1 MALAGCIALS
11 GAMAGAVMADDAH
24 AQSDSQTFRHILD
37 DTGAI
42 RLALDIGRPPSGG
55 SGSELLTQIRDDTG
69 AIRLA
74 LGVGDDSD
82 SGSIFDLFGSIF
94 GSVSDSQK
102 IADILA
108 DTGAIRRAL
117 DIGRPE
123 PGGSDSHKIAHI
135 LADTGAI
142 RHALDTRS
150 AGSDPSDGPLTLVAV
165 SAALSGTAFDA
176 LDGPSGLDVFDVN
189 GRTYAV
195 VAAFHGRGVQIMDI
209 TDPTSTIPISDVFRG
224 QGGFEALSAPAGVA
238 VFDSG
243 ENALAIVADHAG
255 GIQIIDVTY
264 PANPAPVSALFDD
277 TNGFEALGGAWGV
290 AAFGI
295 GDRTYAM
302 VAGRDDNG
310 VQIID
315 VTYPASPSPTSA
327 VFDGSG
333 GFEALAEPTSV
344 AVFGAG
350 DRTYAVVAG
359 AADDGVQIIDVTD
372 PAAPV
377 PVSSAFDGSGG
388 FEALAEPTSVAVFGA
403 GDRTYAVVA
412 GAADDGVQIIDVTD
426 PAAPVPVSSAFDGSG
441 GFEALAEPTSVAV
454 FGAGDRTYAVVAGA
468 ADDGVQI
475 IDVTDPA
482 APVPASAVFDGSGGF
497 EALAEPFYVGVFE
510 AEGGAH
516 AVVAGRADNGVQ
528 VIDMTDPTSP
538 APASAAFD
546 GSVGHG
552 GFDAMAD
559 MFHVHPYEVNGGV
572 YAIVAGYASNGIQ
585 IIDVTDP
592 QSPTPASS
600 VFDGS
605 GGFEALVGPT
615 GLDVFIIGDRRYAI
629 VACSAE
635 IDDEEYSSVQIMDVT
650 DPAAPAPISVILDD
664 TGGFSGLNGAH
675 DAHVFWNEGRAYAI
689 VSAFYDGFQIMDVT
703 DPAAPV
709 PVSAAHGG
717 EGGFG
722 ALDKASEMDVF
733 TMDGRLYAMVLSWAG
748 GAHIIDITD
757 PASPVPVSAAYDDAG
772 GFEALD
778 KPEGVDVFETEDGA
792 YAIVTS
798 GFDDGVQIMDITDPA
813 SPVPVSAAYDG
824 EGGFEALGW
833 AAGVAVFEA
842 GGSVYAMVAG
852 WIDNGVQII
861 DVTDPAS
868 PTPVDAIFD
877 NTEGFTALAEPQSV
891 DLFETGGRTYAIVGS
906 WGDVGIQII
915 EVSVNDAPR

>member
-24 AQSDSQTFRHILD
+24 AQSDPQTFRHILD

-74 LGVGDDSD
+74 LGIGDDSD

-102 IADILA
+102 IADILD
-108 DTGAIRRAL
+108 DTGAIRLAL

-176 LDGPSGLDVFDVN
+176 LDGPSGLGIFDVN
-189 GRTYAV
+189 GRTYAA

-209 TDPTSTIPISDVFRG
+209 TDPASPIPVSDIFRG
-224 QGGFEALSAPAGVA
+224 QGGFDALSAPAGVA

-243 ENALAIVADHAG
+243 GNTLVMVSDHAG
-255 GIQIIDVTY
+255 GIQIIDVAY

-277 TNGFEALGGAWGV
+277 TYGFEALGGAWGGT
-290 AAFGI
+290 AFGI

-302 VAGRDDNG
+302 VVGRDDNG
-310 VQIID
+310 VQIMD
-315 VTYPASPSPTSA
+315 VTYAASPSPTSVVFDGSGGFEALAEPTSVAAFGAGDRTYAVVAGAADDGVQIMDVTDPATPSPTSA

-344 AVFGAG
+344 AAFGAG

-359 AADDGVQIIDVTD
+359 AADDGVQIM
-372 PAAPV
+372 
-377 PVSSAFDGSGG
+377 
-388 FEALAEPTSVAVFGA
+388 
-403 GDRTYAVVA
+403 
-412 GAADDGVQIIDVTD
+412 
-426 PAAPVPVSSAFDGSG
+426 
-441 GFEALAEPTSVAV
+441 
-454 FGAGDRTYAVVAGA
+454 
-468 ADDGVQI
+468 
-475 IDVTDPA
+475 DVTDPA

-516 AVVAGRADNGVQ
+516 AMVAGRADNGVQ
-528 VIDMTDPTSP
+528 IIDMTDPTSP

-559 MFHVHPYEVNGGV
+559 MFHVHTYEVNGGV

-585 IIDVTDP
+585 IIDITNP
-592 QSPTPASS
+592 QVPTPASS

-629 VACSAE
+629 VACSE
-635 IDDEEYSSVQIMDVT
+635 IDSEGHSSVQIMDVT
-650 DPAAPAPISVILDD
+650 DPASPAPISVILDD
-664 TGGFSGLNGAH
+664 TGGFNGLNGAH

-689 VSAFYDGFQIMDVT
+689 VSAYYDGFQIMDVT
-703 DPAAPV
+703 DPVSPV

-733 TMDGRLYAMVLSWAG
+733 AIDGRLYAMVISWAG

-757 PASPVPVSAAYDDAG
+757 PAAPVPVSAVFDDAG

-778 KPEGVDVFETEDGA
+778 KPEGVDVFETEGGV

-798 GFDDGVQIMDITDPA
+798 GFEDGVQIIDITDPA
-813 SPVPVSAAYDG
+813 APAPVSAAYDG
-824 EGGFEALGW
+824 DGGFEALGW

-868 PTPVDAIFD
+868 PAPVDAIFD